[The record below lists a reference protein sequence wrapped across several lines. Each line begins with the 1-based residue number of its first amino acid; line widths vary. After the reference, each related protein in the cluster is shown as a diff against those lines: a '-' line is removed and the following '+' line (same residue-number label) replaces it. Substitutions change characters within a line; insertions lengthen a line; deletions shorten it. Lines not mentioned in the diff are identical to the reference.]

1 MYFPSMPRR
10 KKHDQWYKKLFSNA
24 NLVRELLTSFVNEDF
39 VAELDF
45 SSLSRVDKSFISD
58 EYKERESD
66 VIYQVR
72 YRRRRAYIY
81 LLVEF
86 QSRVDKFMALRML
99 SYVTQF
105 YMMLV
110 EGKRVRR
117 LPPVFPIVLYNGDRK
132 WNAPISLKEL
142 VEPPLPGN
150 YVPEFYYYKIAEN
163 EFSKRELVSIR
174 NAVSALFWV
183 ENSSIEEI
191 RRNVSTILDLLRD
204 EGAREIELFANW
216 VAAYLGAQGQGDEM
230 SEIHTREEAETMLA
244 TAAKKY
250 EDKIYRKGR
259 EEGREETMVGMVL
272 RAHAAGLNRTQIAG
286 ITGMNAEEIDTI
298 LAENG
303 NSVREKRT
311 RYRPSAGKR
320 KKK

>member
-1 MYFPSMPRR
+1 MYFWNMPRR

-39 VAELDF
+39 VSELDF

-86 QSRVDKFMALRML
+86 QSRVDRFMALRML

-105 YMMLV
+105 YLMLV

-117 LPPVFPIVLYNGDRK
+117 LPPVFPILLYNGDRK

-150 YVPEFYYYKIAEN
+150 YVPEFHYYKIAEN

-191 RRNVSTILDLLRD
+191 QRNVSIIWGCYETR
-204 EGAREIELFANW
+204 AREKSNCLPIGWPHILVPRDKA
-216 VAAYLGAQGQGDEM
+216 
-230 SEIHTREEAETMLA
+230 TR
-244 TAAKKY
+244 
-250 EDKIYRKGR
+250 
-259 EEGREETMVGMVL
+259 
-272 RAHAAGLNRTQIAG
+272 
-286 ITGMNAEEIDTI
+286 
-298 LAENG
+298 
-303 NSVREKRT
+303 
-311 RYRPSAGKR
+311 
-320 KKK
+320 